1 MLSVQLIVSN
11 KSLGLPLLPNT
22 FCIPNIYCLHTTPSG
37 ASTSLTALPT
47 PPPLVRD
54 VTDDSFPNLRLV
66 VNLEQPSF

>member
-54 VTDDSFPNLRLV
+54 V
-66 VNLEQPSF
+66 